1 MLSLQLNTKLK
12 QQRTCKISLNN
23 LFRLYIFY
31 MEWLYELIF
40 GTGVAHGILILSL
53 VISIGILLGKVKICG
68 VSLGI
73 TWILFIGIFFG
84 HLGLGIDEN
93 VLQFLKEFGLILF
106 IYSIGMQVGPSFFFV
121 FQTRRV
127 DA

>member
-1 MLSLQLNTKLK
+1 
-12 QQRTCKISLNN
+12 
-23 LFRLYIFY
+23 

-106 IYSIGMQVGPSFFFV
+106 IYSIGMQVGPSFFV

-127 DA
+127 NA